1 MDKIVYTIQEVA
13 DMLGLCN
20 ETVRKATADGR
31 LGCVRISKRCVRMPM
46 EALQK
51 FMCERED
58 K

>member
-1 MDKIVYTIQEVA
+1 MEKLVYTIQEVA

-31 LGCVRISKRCVRMPM
+31 LGCIRISKRCVRIPR

-51 FMCERED
+51 FMGERED

>member
-31 LGCVRISKRCVRMPM
+31 LGCIRISKRCVRIPR

>member
-1 MDKIVYTIQEVA
+1 MEKLVYTIQEVA

-20 ETVRKATADGR
+20 ETVRRATAEGR
-31 LGCVRISKRCVRMPM
+31 LECIRFSKRCVRIPR

-51 FMCERED
+51 FMGERED

>member
-20 ETVRKATADGR
+20 ETVRKAAADGR
-31 LGCVRISKRCVRMPM
+31 LECIRFSKRCVRIPR

-51 FMCERED
+51 FMGAKED

>member
-1 MDKIVYTIQEVA
+1 MEKLVYTIQEVA

-31 LGCVRISKRCVRMPM
+31 LGCIRISKRCVRIPR

-51 FMCERED
+51 FMRERED

>member
-1 MDKIVYTIQEVA
+1 MEKLVYTIQEVA

-31 LGCVRISKRCVRMPM
+31 LERIRFSKRCVRIPK

-51 FMCERED
+51 FMSAKEG